1 MRKDGSPVKGGRYF
15 NKGGKITPEDG
26 AARKPQP
33 QTSPP
38 KSPPGVEKKNDPAK
52 EKSQ

>member
-26 AARKPQP
+26 AGRKTP
-33 QTSPP
+33 TPP
-38 KSPPGVEKKNDPAK
+38 AGKKDDPAK